1 MRGRR
6 RERAPARFTAGR
18 PWETHGSLTPTAI
31 QGLYERHAY
40 ALLRR
45 CRRLLHDADE
55 AQDAMQEVF
64 LKVLENPGQFQG
76 RSSASTYLFGV
87 ATHLCLNRLRNRAAR
102 DDRWQASVADALHER
117 PPEPAEGVEARQLA
131 TAILAEA
138 DPETAAM
145 AVYHF
150 VDGLT
155 QGEIAG
161 LVGKSRVIVNRRLQ
175 GFRSAALRRVEGT

>member
-1 MRGRR
+1 MT
-6 RERAPARFTAGR
+6 PA
-18 PWETHGSLTPTAI
+18 AI

-64 LKVLENPGQFQG
+64 LQVLERPDQFQG
-76 RSSASTYLFGV
+76 RSSPATYLFGV
-87 ATHLCLNRLRNRAAR
+87 ATHLCLNRVRNRGAR

-117 PPEPAEGVEARQLA
+117 PPDPAEGVEARQLA

-155 QGEIAG
+155 QGEIAE

-175 GFRSAALRRVEGT
+175 ALRGAALRRAEGA